1 VVFSTIETLPS
12 AAQAELAI
20 AIIQQALDDVRR
32 YLRVVAA
39 GFAPGEDTEEHAA
52 AAIRYLVGRD
62 DGTAPASRTAILD
75 GSGVDPERFVSD
87 LWFKLFTDRE
97 RTILLNLMDK
107 GGIRLAPEVR
117 RAA

>member
-1 VVFSTIETLPS
+1 MLSTIETLPS
-12 AAQAELAI
+12 SAQSELAI
-20 AIIQQALDDVRR
+20 AIIEQALDDVRR
-32 YLRVVAA
+32 YLLAIKAKRKPAEDEEEQAA
-39 GFAPGEDTEEHAA
+39 DAL
-52 AAIRYLVGRD
+52 RYLVGRD
-62 DGTAPASRTAILD
+62 DGSAPASRTAILD